1 MALEALFSLRLGSL
15 NWQEILT
22 AVREQEELDAKASR
36 DTPTAQ
42 RPMRGGFNAG
52 ASAGGGFIKR

>member
-1 MALEALFSLRLGSL
+1 MHHIVDEIVMGGMVLETHL
-15 NWQEILT
+15 QDILT

-42 RPMRGGFNAG
+42 RPMRGGL
-52 ASAGGGFIKR
+52 SAGGGFVRR